1 MNKQTGEIKAVV
13 GRIDLN
19 PKGLTAQQFLI
30 GIYFSVYVYIEIYLT
45 SHFISRKFLDA
56 FIARLTAWSLE
67 SANILLV
74 HRKTR
79 LCVCVQ
85 FCTARSEDCF
95 LLHKRLTFFAYVK
108 ILKKTNETLV
118 E

>member
-13 GRIDLN
+13 DRIDLN
-19 PKGLTAQQFLI
+19 PKGLTTQHFLI
-30 GIYFSVYVYIEIYLT
+30 GIYFGVYVYIEIYLT
-45 SHFISRKFLDA
+45 SIFNSRIFLDA

-79 LCVCVQ
+79 LCVCIK

-95 LLHKRLTFFAYVK
+95 LLHKRLTFLRTLRY
-108 ILKKTNETLV
+108 LKKTTETLV